1 MLEAGI
7 NIALG
12 TDSTATGSVN
22 ILEEM
27 RFARDI
33 YRKMYAE
40 DLAAR
45 TIVNMVT
52 VNPAKALRM
61 QKETGYLAEGKLA
74 DVLIMRQRREDPWES
89 LVAMRIEDIELLIQ
103 EGTPILGDTRH
114 EEFFAARGG
123 QYTTVGVKGRQMLV
137 KGDPASLM
145 ERVRK
150 AVGFRKVLDFIP
162 LDT

>member
-1 MLEAGI
+1 AGI
-7 NIALG
+7 NVGLG

-33 YRKMYAE
+33 YRKMYGE
-40 DLAAR
+40 ELAPR
-45 TIVNMVT
+45 TVVNMVT
-52 VNPAKALRM
+52 VNPAKAFRL

-74 DVLIMRQRREDPWES
+74 DVLVIRQRKDDPWES
-89 LVAMRIEDIELLIQ
+89 LVGMRPEDIELLIQ
-103 EGTPILGDTRH
+103 DGSPIYGDARH
-114 EEFFAARGG
+114 EELFSARGV
-123 QYTTVGVKGRQMLV
+123 QYTTVGVKGREMLV
-137 KGDPASLM
+137 KGDPAGLL

-150 AVGFRKVLDFIP
+150 AVGFQKVLDFIP